1 MTPPTRE
8 ETAAQFSR
16 QAEAYAASPSHAGDP
31 DLDIVADFAQA
42 GPAER
47 CLDLATGPGHTA
59 FRIARTAGFVIGADL
74 AQGMIAAAR
83 RLAGERGL
91 TNTIFVI
98 ADVHGLPFPDGAF
111 DLVTCRIAPHHFA
124 DLPAAMR
131 QVARVLRPGG
141 RFVCEDSLGPD
152 DSALAGFL
160 ERLEKARDPTHVHSL
175 SRAEWQTALEG
186 AGLNVT
192 RETVYRKRHAFDLWI
207 RRTGLSEAAIEAIV
221 AEILAAPAAIRAS
234 LFEVA
239 DKQVATL
246 YDQKL
251 ILRAE
256 KPA

>member
-1 MTPPTRE
+1 MALPTTQ

-42 GPAER
+42 GATEH
-47 CLDLATGPGHTA
+47 CLDIATGPGHTA
-59 FRIARTAGFVIGADL
+59 FRIAQSAGFVVGADL
-74 AQGMIAAAR
+74 APGMIAAAR

-91 TNTIFVI
+91 ANTAFVI
-98 ADVHGLPFPDGAF
+98 ADVHRLPFPDAAF

-124 DLPAAMR
+124 DLPAAIR

-152 DSALAGFL
+152 DAALAGFL
-160 ERLEKARDPTHVHSL
+160 ERLEKARDRTHVHSL
-175 SRAEWQTALEG
+175 SRAEWQAALDN
-186 AGLNVT
+186 AGLSIA

-207 RRTGLSEAAIEAIV
+207 RRTGLAETAIEAIM
-221 AEILAAPAAIRAS
+221 AEILAAPAVIRAS

-239 DKQVATL
+239 DGQVATL
-246 YDQKL
+246 NDQKL